1 MWTAE
6 MFLALVL
13 MKLRYPPSLSWNLC
27 RRGLWELLKDLPRA
41 YRRTCRDNQAPHSIH
56 QITPQLIWKRQH
68 MLSAKKVEYLLLP
81 RMWYFSLAQ
90 DNTHFHLNTN
100 SLGLLWV
107 LSSMKVRR
115 ALIQAQDNMITL
127 DKLWDRNLHHIQW
140 VAVHQDT
147 LVPHLPDLDLQA
159 PELIK
164 LVVRRL

>member
-1 MWTAE
+1 
-6 MFLALVL
+6 
-13 MKLRYPPSLSWNLC
+13 
-27 RRGLWELLKDLPRA
+27 
-41 YRRTCRDNQAPHSIH
+41 
-56 QITPQLIWKRQH
+56 

-127 DKLWDRNLHHIQW
+127 DKL
-140 VAVHQDT
+140 
-147 LVPHLPDLDLQA
+147 
-159 PELIK
+159 
-164 LVVRRL
+164 